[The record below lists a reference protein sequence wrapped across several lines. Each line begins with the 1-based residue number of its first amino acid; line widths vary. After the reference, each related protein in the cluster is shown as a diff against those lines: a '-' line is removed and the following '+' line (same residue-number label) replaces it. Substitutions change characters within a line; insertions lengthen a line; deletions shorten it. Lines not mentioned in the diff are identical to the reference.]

1 MLRVENI
8 NVAYGS
14 VRVLWDVSF
23 TIGEGEIITIIGPN
37 GAGKTTIVKSIM
49 GLLKPTTGAIE
60 YMGHQIHDTP
70 THMIVKEGI
79 ALVPEGRE
87 LFPRMSVM
95 ENLLMGAY
103 TSASGE
109 KEKTLQW
116 VFSLF
121 PRLEERK
128 KQLAGTLS
136 GGEQQ
141 MVAIARSLMSRPK
154 LLILD
159 EPSLGLAPLMLQ
171 KVFEIINILNSE
183 GVTILLVEQNVHHAL
198 EISNRGYVLETGRIT
213 LEDSS
218 DKLLDNNHV
227 KEAYL
232 GM

>member
-8 NVAYGS
+8 NVSYSS

-23 TIGEGEIITIIGPN
+23 NIEEGEIITIIGPN
-37 GAGKTTIVKSIM
+37 GAGKSTIVKSIM
-49 GLLKPTTGAIE
+49 GLLRPTTGTIE
-60 YMGHQIHDTP
+60 YMGHKIHDKP
-70 THMIVKEGI
+70 THIIVKDGI
-79 ALVPEGRE
+79 SLVPEGRE

-103 TSASGE
+103 TSNE

-128 KQLAGTLS
+128 KQIAGTLS

-159 EPSLGLAPLMLQ
+159 EPSLGLAPLMVQ
-171 KVFEIINILNSE
+171 KVFEIIKILNSE
-183 GVTILLVEQNVHHAL
+183 DVTILLVEQNVHHAL

-213 LEDSS
+213 LENSS

-227 KEAYL
+227 REAYL

>member
-23 TIGEGEIITIIGPN
+23 TLDEGEIITIIGPN

-49 GLLKPTTGAIE
+49 GLLRPTAGTIK
-60 YMGHQIHDTP
+60 YLGHQIHDTP

-103 TSASGE
+103 TSDE
-109 KEKTLQW
+109 KDKTLQW

-159 EPSLGLAPLMLQ
+159 EPSLGLAPLMVQ
-171 KVFEIINILNSE
+171 KVFEIIKILNSE
-183 GVTILLVEQNVHHAL
+183 DVTILLVEQNVHHAL
-198 EISNRGYVLETGRIT
+198 EISNRGYVLETGRFT

-227 KEAYL
+227 REAYL

>member
-8 NVAYGS
+8 NVAYSS
-14 VRVLWDVSF
+14 VKVLWDVSF

-49 GLLKPTTGAIE
+49 GLLKPTTGTIE
-60 YMGHQIHDTP
+60 YMGYQIHDTP

-87 LFPRMSVM
+87 LFPKMSVM

-103 TSASGE
+103 TSDE
-109 KEKTLQW
+109 KKKTLQW

-159 EPSLGLAPLMLQ
+159 EPSLGLAPLMVQ

>member
-8 NVAYGS
+8 NVAYSS
-14 VRVLWDVSF
+14 VKVLWDVSF

-49 GLLKPTTGAIE
+49 GLLKPTTGTIE
-60 YMGHQIHDTP
+60 YMGYQIHDTP

-87 LFPRMSVM
+87 LFSKMSVM

-103 TSASGE
+103 TSDE
-109 KEKTLQW
+109 KKKTLQW

-159 EPSLGLAPLMLQ
+159 EPSLGLAPLMVQ

>member
-14 VRVLWDVSF
+14 VKVLWDVSF

-49 GLLKPTTGAIE
+49 GLLKPTTGTIE
-60 YMGHQIHDTP
+60 YMGYQIHDTP

-87 LFPRMSVM
+87 LFPKMSVM

-103 TSASGE
+103 TSDE
-109 KEKTLQW
+109 KKKTLQW

-159 EPSLGLAPLMLQ
+159 EPSLGLAPLMVQ

-198 EISNRGYVLETGRIT
+198 EISNRGYVLETGRFT

-227 KEAYL
+227 REAYL

>member
-1 MLRVENI
+1 MLRVKNI

-14 VRVLWDVSF
+14 VKVLWDVSF

-49 GLLKPTTGAIE
+49 GLLKPTTGTIE
-60 YMGHQIHDTP
+60 YMGRQIHDTP
-70 THMIVKEGI
+70 THMIVKDGI

-87 LFPRMSVM
+87 LFSKMSVM

-103 TSASGE
+103 TSDE
-109 KEKTLQW
+109 KEKTLKW

-159 EPSLGLAPLMLQ
+159 EPSLGLAPLMVK
-171 KVFEIINILNSE
+171 KVFEIINILNNE
-183 GVTILLVEQNVHHAL
+183 NVTILLVEQNVHHAL